1 MQRKERTMARLE
13 HIRTRLENWAKWRAR
28 REGMGIGYPRQAAF
42 LRVAV
47 DGGRGR
53 ADTSASDADAQ
64 EIDLAVDAMKLDP
77 AKSKLAKALELVYLG
92 AHGGGVEQ
100 AARTMGKAVSTR
112 ARLPGAGRSR
122 DRAMAAGSH
131 RGTRAQARSCLV
143 ETIKKLPGINTVWR
157 LLLHFIQPAIG
168 VSTHRY
174 RRNPGIARCLGV
186 FFE

>member
-1 MQRKERTMARLE
+1 MARLE

-28 REGMGIGYPRQAAF
+28 REAMGIGYPRQAAF

-92 AHGGGVEQ
+92 AHGGGVDQ
-100 AARTMGKAVSTR
+100 AARTMGKAVSTLHDYLAQADHAIER
-112 ARLPGAGRSR
+112 WLQ
-122 DRAMAAGSH
+122 DRAEVRERKRAA
-131 RGTRAQARSCLV
+131 A
-143 ETIKKLPGINTVWR
+143 
-157 LLLHFIQPAIG
+157 
-168 VSTHRY
+168 
-174 RRNPGIARCLGV
+174 
-186 FFE
+186 